1 MSAGFVAAA
10 VRARGLVR
18 RRLGVD
24 GIGELGEAATV
35 EEAVAALS
43 DSPYGRYVRRG
54 MTLFEAERA
63 VSATVLWHLRIL
75 TGWGPALS
83 ATSLRMLAGPYEIE
97 NIEDL
102 ILRFSGATTPP
113 PFELGSV
120 ALSWPRLAGAGSA
133 GDLRERLGG
142 STWGDPGSDDLGT
155 VRIALRLSWASRT
168 AEQLPFLRQLVTGF
182 AGLVVARANV
192 SGVTLE
198 GRALE
203 VARRLLGPDLSLR
216 GPPQASAKDDLSPTA
231 PAGMEGG
238 DGLWAAE
245 AAWWSDV
252 ESTGSRLANDS
263 NPSESMVVGVVL
275 LLAADAWRTRG
286 ALEVVAARGA
296 ASEMAYAL
304 A

>member
-1 MSAGFVAAA
+1 
-10 VRARGLVR
+10 
-18 RRLGVD
+18 
-24 GIGELGEAATV
+24 
-35 EEAVAALS
+35 
-43 DSPYGRYVRRG
+43 
-54 MTLFEAERA
+54 
-63 VSATVLWHLRIL
+63 
-75 TGWGPALS
+75 
-83 ATSLRMLAGPYEIE
+83 
-97 NIEDL
+97 
-102 ILRFSGATTPP
+102 
-113 PFELGSV
+113 
-120 ALSWPRLAGAGSA
+120 
-133 GDLRERLGG
+133 
-142 STWGDPGSDDLGT
+142 
-155 VRIALRLSWASRT
+155 
-168 AEQLPFLRQLVTGF
+168 VTGF

-216 GPPQASAKDDLSPTA
+216 GPPQASAKNDLSPTA

-296 ASEMAYAL
+296 ALDMADAL